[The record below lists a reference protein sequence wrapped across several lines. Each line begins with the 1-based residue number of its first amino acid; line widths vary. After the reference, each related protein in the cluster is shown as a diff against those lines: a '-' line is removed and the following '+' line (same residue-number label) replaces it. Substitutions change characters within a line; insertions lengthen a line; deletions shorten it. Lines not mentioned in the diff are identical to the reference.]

1 MPAFKYFAIDHA
13 GTHVRGRMDAA
24 NENDLEQRLR
34 RMGLDLV
41 NSRATVTS
49 PLFNLGQRI
58 SRQDLINFCF
68 HLEQISR
75 SGIPLLEGL
84 ADLAQSTDNKR
95 FREVLSA
102 AHEDMEGGKLLS
114 EALAQHP
121 RVFDELFVSLIRT
134 GEQTGNMQEVLR
146 DMANN
151 MRWQDALVAKTRLLL
166 LYPSIVLVVV
176 TAVIFFLMLYLV
188 PKLVSFLATMNQALP
203 LQTKLLIG
211 ASQVF
216 ADYWLLL
223 LGGPLLL
230 LFAASTAVQTNV
242 RARLYWDYLKLNL
255 PLVGPALQQLLMA
268 RFANYL
274 ALLYRSGITILDALA
289 ACEGVVANRYVANGL
304 QRAAQQVSA
313 GESLTESLR
322 NLGLFPPLVIRMMR
336 IGETTGA
343 LDEALLNVGYF
354 YRRSVEDWVERAL
367 KLLQVGLTGFLAMIL
382 AFIIFAVLS
391 PIYDILGKLSY

>member
-1 MPAFKYFAIDHA
+1 MPAFQYFAVDQTGA
-13 GTHVRGRMDAA
+13 HVRGRMDAA

-41 NSRATVTS
+41 NSRAKRGAPIVS
-49 PLFNLGQRI
+49 LAKRI

-84 ADLAQSTDNKR
+84 ADLAESTDNKR
-95 FREVLSA
+95 FREVISA
-102 AHEDMEGGKLLS
+102 MHEDMEGGKLLS
-114 EALAQHP
+114 QAMAQHP
-121 RVFDELFVSLIRT
+121 AVFDQLFTSLIRT

-146 DMANN
+146 DLATTQ
-151 MRWQDALVAKTRLLL
+151 RWQDELISKTKLLL
-166 LYPSIVLVVV
+166 MYPAMVFVVV
-176 TAVIFFLMLYLV
+176 TGVIFFLMLYLV
-188 PKLVSFLATMNQALP
+188 PKLVSFIATMNQELP
-203 LQTKLLIG
+203 LQTKILIG
-211 ASQVF
+211 ASDIF
-216 ADYWLLL
+216 AGYWPFL
-223 LGGPLLL
+223 LGIPLLAL
-230 LFAASTAVQTNV
+230 LVAVAAVQSNAN
-242 RARLYWDYLKLNL
+242 ARLYWDYLKLNL
-255 PLVGPALQQLLMA
+255 PLIGPALQQLLMA

-289 ACEGVVANRYVANGL
+289 ACEGVVANRYVANAL

-322 NLGLFPPLVIRMMR
+322 NLGMFPPLVIRMLR

-343 LDEALLNVGYF
+343 LDEALLNVGHY
-354 YRRSVEDWVERAL
+354 YQRSVAEWIERAL
-367 KLLQVGLTGFLAMIL
+367 KLLQVGLTLFLASIL

>member
-1 MPAFKYFAIDHA
+1 MPAFQYFAVDQA
-13 GTHVRGRMDAA
+13 GAHVRGRMDAA

-41 NSRATVTS
+41 NSRAKRGAPIVS
-49 PLFNLGQRI
+49 LAKRI

-84 ADLAQSTDNKR
+84 ADLAESTDNKR
-95 FREVLSA
+95 FREVISA
-102 AHEDMEGGKLLS
+102 MHEDMEGGKLLS
-114 EALAQHP
+114 QAMAQHP
-121 RVFDELFVSLIRT
+121 AVFDQLFTSLIRT

-146 DMANN
+146 DLANTR
-151 MRWQDALVAKTRLLL
+151 RWQDELVSKTKLLL
-166 LYPSIVLVVV
+166 MYPAMVFVVV
-176 TAVIFFLMLYLV
+176 TGVIFFLMLYLV
-188 PKLVSFLATMNQALP
+188 PKLVSFIATMNQELP
-203 LQTKLLIG
+203 LQTKILIG
-211 ASQVF
+211 ASDIF
-216 ADYWLLL
+216 AGYWPFL
-223 LGGPLLL
+223 LGIPLLAL
-230 LFAASTAVQTNV
+230 LVAVAAVQSNAN
-242 RARLYWDYLKLNL
+242 ARLYWDYLKLNL
-255 PLVGPALQQLLMA
+255 PLIGPALQQLLMA

-289 ACEGVVANRYVANGL
+289 ACEGVVANRYVANAL

-322 NLGLFPPLVIRMMR
+322 NLGMFPPLVIRMLR

-343 LDEALLNVGYF
+343 LDEALLNVGHY
-354 YRRSVEDWVERAL
+354 YQRSVAEWIERAL
-367 KLLQVGLTGFLAMIL
+367 KLLQVGLTLFLASIL

>member
-1 MPAFKYFAIDHA
+1 MPAFRYFAVDQA

-41 NSRATVTS
+41 NSRIKTGA
-49 PLFNLGQRI
+49 PLISLGKRI

-68 HLEQISR
+68 HLEQIAH

-84 ADLAQSTDNKR
+84 ADLAESTDNKR
-95 FREVLSA
+95 FREVISA
-102 AHEDMEGGKLLS
+102 MHEDMEGGKLLS
-114 EALAQHP
+114 QAMAQHP
-121 RVFDELFVSLIRT
+121 AVFDHLFASLIRT

-146 DMANN
+146 DLATTY
-151 MRWQDALVAKTRLLL
+151 RWQDELVSKTKLLL
-166 LYPSIVLVVV
+166 MYPAMVFVVV
-176 TAVIFFLMLYLV
+176 TGVIFFLMLYLV
-188 PKLVSFLATMNQALP
+188 PKLVSFIATMNQELP
-203 LQTKLLIG
+203 LQTKILIG
-211 ASQVF
+211 ASDIF
-216 ADYWLLL
+216 AGYWPFL
-223 LGGPLLL
+223 LGLPLLA
-230 LFAASTAVQTNV
+230 LFAAVAAVQSNAK
-242 RARLYWDYLKLNL
+242 ARLYWDYLKLNL
-255 PLVGPALQQLLMA
+255 PLIGPALQQLLMA

-289 ACEGVVANRYVANGL
+289 ACEGVVGNRYVANAL

-322 NLGLFPPLVIRMMR
+322 NLGLFPPLVIRMLR

-343 LDEALLNVGYF
+343 LDEALLNVGHY
-354 YRRSVEDWVERAL
+354 YQRSVAEWIERAL
-367 KLLQVGLTGFLAMIL
+367 KLLQVGLTLFLASIL

>member
-1 MPAFKYFAIDHA
+1 MPAFRYFAVDHT
-13 GTHVRGRMDAA
+13 GSHVRGHMDAT

-41 NSRATVTS
+41 TSRQKSSTPIISFGKKV
-49 PLFNLGQRI
+49 

-68 HLEQISR
+68 HLEQIAR
-75 SGIPLLEGL
+75 SGIPLLDGL
-84 ADLAQSTDNKR
+84 ADLALSTDNKR
-95 FREVLSA
+95 FREVISA
-102 AHEDMEGGKLLS
+102 VHEDMEGGKLLS
-114 EALAQHP
+114 QALAQHP
-121 RVFDELFVSLIRT
+121 AVFDHLFTSLIRT

-146 DMANN
+146 DLATTQ
-151 MRWQDALVAKTRLLL
+151 RWQDELVGKTKLLL
-166 LYPSIVLVVV
+166 LYPSMVFVVV
-176 TAVIFFLMLYLV
+176 TGVIFFLMLYLV
-188 PKLVSFLATMNQALP
+188 PKLVSFIATMNQTLP
-203 LQTKLLIG
+203 LQTKILIG
-211 ASQVF
+211 AADIF
-216 ADYWLLL
+216 ARFWPLL
-223 LGGPLLL
+223 LGLPVLL
-230 LFAASTAVQTNV
+230 LFLAVTAVQSNP

-255 PLVGPALQQLLMA
+255 PLIGPALQQLLMA

-322 NLGLFPPLVIRMMR
+322 NLGLFPPLVIRMIR

-343 LDEALLNVGYF
+343 LDDALLNVGHY
-354 YRRSVEDWVERAL
+354 YRRSVEDWIERAL
-367 KLLQVGLTGFLAMIL
+367 KLLQVGLTLFLASIL

>member
-1 MPAFKYFAIDHA
+1 MPAFKYFAVDQTGAHI
-13 GTHVRGRMDAA
+13 RGRMDAA

-41 NSRATVTS
+41 NSRAKS
-49 PLFNLGQRI
+49 GAPIFSLAKRI

-68 HLEQISR
+68 HLEQIAH

-84 ADLAQSTDNKR
+84 ADLADSTDNKR
-95 FREVLSA
+95 FREVISA
-102 AHEDMEGGKLLS
+102 MHEDMEGGKLLS
-114 EALAQHP
+114 QAMAQHP
-121 RVFDELFVSLIRT
+121 AVFDHLFTSLIRT

-146 DMANN
+146 DLANTR
-151 MRWQDALVAKTRLLL
+151 RWQDELVSKTKLLL
-166 LYPSIVLVVV
+166 MYPAMVFVVV
-176 TAVIFFLMLYLV
+176 TGVIFFLMLYLV
-188 PKLVSFLATMNQALP
+188 PKLVSFIATMNQELP
-203 LQTKLLIG
+203 LQTKILIG
-211 ASQVF
+211 VSNVF
-216 ADYWLLL
+216 AGYWPWLL
-223 LGGPLLL
+223 GIPLLAL
-230 LFAASTAVQTNV
+230 LAAVAAVQSNAK
-242 RARLYWDYLKLNL
+242 ARLYWDYLKLNL
-255 PLVGPALQQLLMA
+255 PLIGPALQQLLMA

-289 ACEGVVANRYVANGL
+289 ACEGVVGNRYVASAL

-322 NLGLFPPLVIRMMR
+322 NLGMFPPLVIRMLR

-343 LDEALLNVGYF
+343 LDEALLNVGHY
-354 YRRSVEDWVERAL
+354 YQRSVAEWIERAL
-367 KLLQVGLTGFLAMIL
+367 KLLQVGLTLFLASIL

>member
-1 MPAFKYFAIDHA
+1 MPAFKYFAVDQTGA
-13 GTHVRGRMDAA
+13 HVRGRMDAA

-41 NSRATVTS
+41 NSRAKRGAPIVS
-49 PLFNLGQRI
+49 LAKRI

-84 ADLAQSTDNKR
+84 ADLAESTDNKR
-95 FREVLSA
+95 FREVISA
-102 AHEDMEGGKLLS
+102 MHEDMEGGKLLS
-114 EALAQHP
+114 QAMAQHP
-121 RVFDELFVSLIRT
+121 AVFDQLFTSLIRT

-146 DMANN
+146 DLATTQ
-151 MRWQDALVAKTRLLL
+151 RWQDELISKTKLLL
-166 LYPSIVLVVV
+166 MYPAMVFVVV
-176 TAVIFFLMLYLV
+176 TGVIFFLMLYLV
-188 PKLVSFLATMNQALP
+188 PKLVSFIATMNQELP
-203 LQTKLLIG
+203 LQTKILIG
-211 ASQVF
+211 ASDIF
-216 ADYWLLL
+216 AGYWPFL
-223 LGGPLLL
+223 LGIPLLAL
-230 LFAASTAVQTNV
+230 LVAVAAVQSNAN
-242 RARLYWDYLKLNL
+242 ARLYWDYLKLNL
-255 PLVGPALQQLLMA
+255 PLIGPALQQLLMA

-289 ACEGVVANRYVANGL
+289 ACEGVVANRYVANAL

-322 NLGLFPPLVIRMMR
+322 NLGMFPPLVIRMLR

-343 LDEALLNVGYF
+343 LDEALLNVGHY
-354 YRRSVEDWVERAL
+354 YQRSVAEWIERAL
-367 KLLQVGLTGFLAMIL
+367 KLLQVGLTLFLASIL

>member
-1 MPAFKYFAIDHA
+1 MPAFQYFAVDQA

-41 NSRATVTS
+41 NSRAKRGAPIVS
-49 PLFNLGQRI
+49 LAKRI

-68 HLEQISR
+68 HLEQISH

-84 ADLAQSTDNKR
+84 ADLAESTDNKR
-95 FREVLSA
+95 FREVISA
-102 AHEDMEGGKLLS
+102 MHEDMEGGKLLS
-114 EALAQHP
+114 QAMAQHP
-121 RVFDELFVSLIRT
+121 AVFDHLFTSLIRT

-146 DMANN
+146 DLATTQ
-151 MRWQDALVAKTRLLL
+151 RWQDELVSKTKLLL
-166 LYPSIVLVVV
+166 MYPAMVFVVV
-176 TAVIFFLMLYLV
+176 TGVIFFLMLYLV
-188 PKLVSFLATMNQALP
+188 PKLVSFIATMNQELP
-203 LQTKLLIG
+203 LQTKILIG
-211 ASQVF
+211 ASDIF
-216 ADYWLLL
+216 AGYWPFL
-223 LGGPLLL
+223 LGIPLLAL
-230 LFAASTAVQTNV
+230 LVAVAAVQSNAN
-242 RARLYWDYLKLNL
+242 ARLYWDYLKLNL
-255 PLVGPALQQLLMA
+255 PLIGPALQQLLMA

-289 ACEGVVANRYVANGL
+289 ACEGVVANRYVANAL

-322 NLGLFPPLVIRMMR
+322 NLGLFPPLVIRMLR

-343 LDEALLNVGYF
+343 LDEALLNVGHY
-354 YRRSVEDWVERAL
+354 YQRSVAEWIERAL
-367 KLLQVGLTGFLAMIL
+367 KLLQVGLTLFLASIL

>member
-1 MPAFKYFAIDHA
+1 MAAFQYFAVDQK
-13 GTHVRGRMDAA
+13 GSHVRGRMDAT

-41 NSRATVTS
+41 TSRQKSNAAFFS
-49 PLFNLGQRI
+49 LAKKI

-84 ADLAQSTDNKR
+84 ADLADSTDNKR
-95 FREVLSA
+95 FREIISA
-102 AHEDMEGGKLLS
+102 MHEDMQGGKLLS
-114 EALAQHP
+114 EAMAQHP
-121 RVFDELFVSLIRT
+121 AVFDHLFTSLIRT

-146 DMANN
+146 DLATTQ
-151 MRWQDALVAKTRLLL
+151 RWQDELVGKTKLLL
-166 LYPSIVLVVV
+166 MYPSMVLVVV
-176 TAVIFFLMLYLV
+176 TGVIFFLMLYLV
-188 PKLVSFLATMNQALP
+188 PKLVSFIATMNQTLP
-203 LQTKLLIG
+203 LQTKILIG
-211 ASQVF
+211 ISNIFSA
-216 ADYWLLL
+216 YWPLI
-223 LGGPLLL
+223 LGLPLLL
-230 LFAASTAVQTNV
+230 LFVLVTAVQQNAK
-242 RARLYWDYLKLNL
+242 ARLYWDYFKLNI

-268 RFANYL
+268 RFANYF

-343 LDEALLNVGYF
+343 LDEALLNVGHY
-354 YRRSVEDWVERAL
+354 YQRSVEEWIERAL
-367 KLLQVGLTGFLAMIL
+367 KLLQVGLTLFLASIL
-382 AFIIFAVLS
+382 TFIIYAVLS
-391 PIYDILGKLSY
+391 PIYDILGKLTY

>member
-1 MPAFKYFAIDHA
+1 MPAFRYFAVDHT
-13 GTHVRGRMDAA
+13 GSHVRGHMDAT

-41 NSRATVTS
+41 TSRQKSSTPIISFGKKV
-49 PLFNLGQRI
+49 

-68 HLEQISR
+68 HLEQIAR
-75 SGIPLLEGL
+75 SGIPLLDGL
-84 ADLAQSTDNKR
+84 ADLALSTDNKR
-95 FREVLSA
+95 FREVISA
-102 AHEDMEGGKLLS
+102 VHEDMEGGRLLS
-114 EALAQHP
+114 QALAQHP
-121 RVFDELFVSLIRT
+121 AVFDHLFTSLIRT

-146 DMANN
+146 DLATTQ
-151 MRWQDALVAKTRLLL
+151 RWQDELVGKTKLLL
-166 LYPSIVLVVV
+166 LYPSMVFVVV
-176 TAVIFFLMLYLV
+176 TGVIFFLMLYLV
-188 PKLVSFLATMNQALP
+188 PKLVSFIATMNQTLP
-203 LQTKLLIG
+203 LQTKILIG
-211 ASQVF
+211 AADIF
-216 ADYWLLL
+216 ARFWPLL
-223 LGGPLLL
+223 LGLPVLSLIV
-230 LFAASTAVQTNV
+230 AVTAVQSNP

-255 PLVGPALQQLLMA
+255 PLIGPALQQLLMA

-322 NLGLFPPLVIRMMR
+322 NLGLFPPLVIRMIR

-343 LDEALLNVGYF
+343 LDDALLNVGHY
-354 YRRSVEDWVERAL
+354 YQRSVEDWIERAL
-367 KLLQVGLTGFLAMIL
+367 KLLQVGLTLFLASIL

>member
-1 MPAFKYFAIDHA
+1 MPAFQYFAVDHA
-13 GTHVRGRMDAA
+13 GAHVRGRMDAN

-41 NSRATVTS
+41 TSRAKS
-49 PLFNLGQRI
+49 GAPLLSFGKRV

-68 HLEQISR
+68 HLEQISH

-95 FREVLSA
+95 FRDVISA
-102 AHEDMEGGKLLS
+102 MHEDMEGGKLLS

-121 RVFDELFVSLIRT
+121 AIFDRLFTSLIRT

-146 DMANN
+146 DLGTMQ
-151 MRWQDALVAKTRLLL
+151 RWHDELLSKTKLLL
-166 LYPSIVLVVV
+166 MYPTMVFIVV
-176 TAVIFFLMLYLV
+176 TGVIFFLMLYLV
-188 PKLVSFLATMNQALP
+188 PKLVSFIATMNQTLP
-203 LQTKLLIG
+203 LQTKILIG
-211 ASQVF
+211 ASDIF
-216 ADYWLLL
+216 ASYWPLL
-223 LGGPLLL
+223 LGGPLLS
-230 LFAASTAVQTNV
+230 LFAAVTAVQSSP

-268 RFANYL
+268 RFANYF

-289 ACEGVVANRYVANGL
+289 ACEGVVANRYVANAL

-343 LDEALLNVGYF
+343 LDEALLNVGHY
-354 YRRSVEDWVERAL
+354 YRRSVEEWIERAL
-367 KLLQVGLTGFLAMIL
+367 KLLQVSLTLFLASIL